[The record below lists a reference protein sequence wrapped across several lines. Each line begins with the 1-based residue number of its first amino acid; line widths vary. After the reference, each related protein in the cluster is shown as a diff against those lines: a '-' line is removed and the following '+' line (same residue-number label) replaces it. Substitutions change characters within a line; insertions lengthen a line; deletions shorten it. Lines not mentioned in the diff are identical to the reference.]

1 VDRPSDQGWAG
12 CRGRAVVG
20 GLSWARASDPC
31 SIRFVA
37 PALSNG
43 LCLSRPPGGRGG
55 VSESPVAARKH
66 EARRSK
72 RLWQKMFFDLASSN
86 LSSAIQPG
94 QKHSDDPSRQGFA
107 SDGGEAASTVGCQP
121 PHTLCAARVNPSLR
135 VPGPSGCAFL
145 RSRSLNACMQHRSR
159 GSIVPCLSPNPAV
172 MPPAFVWLGGRRA
185 SHQVT

>member
-1 VDRPSDQGWAG
+1 MDRPSDQGWAG
-12 CRGRAVVG
+12 CRGRERPLLNKVCRPCPLKRLVPQQAAR
-20 GLSWARASDPC
+20 WA
-31 SIRFVA
+31 
-37 PALSNG
+37 
-43 LCLSRPPGGRGG
+43 GRGLRVPRG
-55 VSESPVAARKH
+55 CQKTRGEAVEAALAKNVFRLGIFKLVFSH
-66 EARRSK
+66 SARPETFRRSIAT
-72 RLWQKMFFDLASSN
+72 RLCQ
-86 LSSAIQPG
+86 
-94 QKHSDDPSRQGFA
+94 RQGFA